1 MRLARDTGDAVAHVR
16 TLVLI
21 LHASSP
27 PARPIAAVLR
37 LTQRQGGF
45 AHEGWPDRDDRR
57 RLVACARWVRDTDR
71 RREAVV
77 GHATQRDDDGFFR
90 TGDVRLASPTY
101 AITSDRIDLDS
112 EPGPADWLID
122 REALGTVKLEL
133 DPVRPEE
140 PVFAKDQADQRRRG
154 VPRRCEP

>member
-1 MRLARDTGDAVAHVR
+1 MKAGRIVMIVVGL
-16 TLVLI
+16 
-21 LHASSP
+21 P
-27 PARPIAAVLR
+27 
-37 LTQRQGGF
+37 F
-45 AHEGWPDRDDRR
+45 
-57 RLVACARWVRDTDR
+57 ARWVRDTDR
-71 RREAVV
+71 RGAGAVV

-122 REALGTVKLEL
+122 RGAGDGE
-133 DPVRPEE
+133 VRPR
-140 PVFAKDQADQRRRG
+140 PGASGRTRVRGIADQRRRG